1 MTKHAKHIRHVRRA
15 RRLRQEIRAMD
26 AQYDDLLRRIHDPD
40 YSLEETNYRIVEE
53 VKYFLA
59 RCRAMGIKTFEPMT
73 PLVCDLLLR
82 VRNSSA
88 AVFAITVASFPGY
101 ENLEERW
108 KSDGYVD
115 ITGCTW
121 LAPRA

>member
-1 MTKHAKHIRHVRRA
+1 MTKRTKHLRHARRV
-15 RRLRQEIRAMD
+15 RRLRREMRAMN

-40 YSLEETNYRIVEE
+40 YDLEETNYRIVEE
-53 VKYFLA
+53 VKYFLVK
-59 RCRAMGIKTFEPMT
+59 CRAMGIKKPEPMS

-101 ENLEERW
+101 ENIEEWW
-108 KSDGYVD
+108 KSNGYVD
-115 ITGCTW
+115 ITGYTW